1 MWSIFTDCLKL
12 KYVRK
17 NLMYV
22 IVQQIKRY
30 LLNLFIFYWR
40 EEGII
45 QTQLD
50 HSIKVKILTIWYQYI
65 FPRLLR
71 WASFNM
77 VGLNFRN
84 KYPWIYDIIGVQ
96 QDYICTYSHIM

>member
-1 MWSIFTDCLKL
+1 MNIPNAISRTSFLTFVFRVFMMIDLARRVLKYGKSVKGLCEAFFLTDCLKL

-50 HSIKVKILTIWYQYI
+50 HSIKVKILTI
-65 FPRLLR
+65 
-71 WASFNM
+71 
-77 VGLNFRN
+77 
-84 KYPWIYDIIGVQ
+84 
-96 QDYICTYSHIM
+96 